1 MKGVLPYIYEELW
14 KVLSHKCSEILEG
27 KCKSSKLHLIEG
39 LIFLKK
45 VKFGLFFISIKNI
58 SALC

>member
-1 MKGVLPYIYEELW
+1 MESI
-14 KVLSHKCSEILEG
+14 CSEILEG